1 MDGMRSRPGRV
12 RPVST
17 STVPSL
23 VRISGNSFNGSL
35 KRRPTSRCST
45 RLRTQLPRELG
56 QHTRQDPP
64 PWVQQPHQSNA
75 QPRQRLQFGVLDDT
89 FSYMY
94 LATDMD
100 SAGNGYIMRVK
111 VADMSTSTITIWTS
125 SSSAKPQFTTQ
136 RLVYHNSAV
145 YLGYVS
151 MAPIS
156 LTGGK
161 LLVSVAGRLLHAFA
175 SPFTRSTQCLGGRRR
190 SRQ

>member
-1 MDGMRSRPGRV
+1 M
-12 RPVST
+12 
-17 STVPSL
+17 PSL

-45 RLRTQLPRELG
+45 RLRTHSYRGSSARTLVKIPLPG
-56 QHTRQDPP
+56 FNSHTEVTLRSGNDYN
-64 PWVQQPHQSNA
+64 S
-75 QPRQRLQFGVLDDT
+75 GVLDDT